1 MLASALR
8 TAKQMLSNAVH
19 LPLPLRLSLID
30 QSTAPSADE
39 SLMDRPRCGAYP
51 FRDLWAHR
59 ATTKIMPSFHDRT
72 DAGRKLAEKLTAYAG
87 RTDVIVLALP
97 RGGVPV
103 AFEVA
108 RRLKAPMDILVVR
121 KLGTPGHEELAMG
134 AVASGGVRVLNDEV
148 LASGRISK
156 DAIRSATERER
167 EELERRERTYRGQ
180 RTWPDL
186 RDRIVIVVDDGIA
199 TGSTMRA
206 AVEALRL
213 QHPAKVIV
221 AVPVAAPDTYHAFQS
236 IADEMVA
243 VMTPDFF
250 RAVGLWYD
258 DFEQTS
264 DEEVREL
271 LGRVAMSA

>member
-1 MLASALR
+1 M
-8 TAKQMLSNAVH
+8 
-19 LPLPLRLSLID
+19 I
-30 QSTAPSADE
+30 
-39 SLMDRPRCGAYP
+39 
-51 FRDLWAHR
+51 
-59 ATTKIMPSFHDRT
+59 SFHDRT
-72 DAGRKLAEKLTAYAG
+72 DAGRKLAEMLTRFAD

-108 RRLKAPMDILVVR
+108 RRLKAPLDILVVR

-134 AVASGGVRVLNDEV
+134 AVASGGVRVLNEEV
-148 LASGRISK
+148 LASGMISK
-156 DAIRSATERER
+156 DALRSATERER
-167 EELERRERTYRGQ
+167 EELARRERAYRGQ
-180 RTWPDL
+180 RSWPEL

-206 AVEALRL
+206 AVEALRQ
-213 QHPAKVIV
+213 QHPAKIIV
-221 AVPVAAPDTYHAFQS
+221 AVPVAAPDTYHAFKR

-243 VMTPDFF
+243 VMTPESF

-258 DFEQTS
+258 DFAQTS